1 LHSQKFSH
9 QPGASFSAY
18 SSTEWS
24 LLEAALVELELRAA
38 AAAATLAT
46 AAANNVGL
54 LIGYKNLV
62 LLNEAASDLGFIAD
76 QLKATVSRLQNET
89 MAAWKKRAV
98 SSYTTV
104 NPLISTAKQNG
115 QLLSQQN
122 PTFYVGQLP

>member
-1 LHSQKFSH
+1 M
-9 QPGASFSAY
+9 
-18 SSTEWS
+18 
-24 LLEAALVELELRAA
+24 VELELRAA

-54 LIGYKNLV
+54 LIGYQNLV
-62 LLNEAASDLGFIAD
+62 LLNEAASDLGFIDD

-98 SSYTTV
+98 SSQTTV
-104 NPLISTAKQNG
+104 NPLISTASQNG

-122 PTFYVGQLP
+122 PTFDVGQLP